1 MTMVMYYSFF
11 NISDRLILNDLLIV
25 QINSTG

>member
-1 MTMVMYYSFF
+1 MVMYYSFF
-11 NISDRLILNDLLIV
+11 NIGDGLILNDLLIV

>member
-1 MTMVMYYSFF
+1 MVMYYSFF